1 MLREARQD
9 ERSLEL
15 RFEKLKVE
23 LDAVRMQMANPRAGR
38 DAEGTPDTVRKQPKP
53 DPQLPPKTLF
63 VEGQQRG
70 KYDVEGPTERRGL
83 SIIVPDLAR
92 NVDGRLLVRFQMPQ
106 PARPAFYVEPDVEPG
121 AVLVVS
127 VESRVYA
134 VERKVS

>member
-1 MLREARQD
+1 MVH
-9 ERSLEL
+9 
-15 RFEKLKVE
+15 KLKVEPLE
-23 LDAVRMQMANPRAGR
+23 LDAVRMQRTATERQVASPRAGR

-83 SIIVPDLAR
+83 SITVPDLAR

-106 PARPAFYVEPDVEPG
+106 PARPEFYVESDVEPG

-134 VERKVS
+134 VERKAS